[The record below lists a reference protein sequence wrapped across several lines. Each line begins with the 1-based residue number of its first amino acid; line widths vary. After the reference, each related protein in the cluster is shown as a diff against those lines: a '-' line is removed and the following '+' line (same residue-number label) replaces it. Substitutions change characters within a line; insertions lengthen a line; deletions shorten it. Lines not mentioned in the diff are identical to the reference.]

1 MKEKL
6 TLLSINDLEQLPDPD
21 WLIKGII
28 QVGSFVNLYGAPK
41 SGKSFLA
48 LDWALS
54 VAGGTAWL
62 GHEVRRGPVVYV
74 YAENPA
80 GLKQRVPAWSD
91 AHGGAKPDQFF
102 MVPSRVNIAESPERK
117 LLETVIA
124 GRLGETKPALIIID
138 TLAKCFGGGDENSNA
153 DMSRFVDGCEALR
166 ERFACAVVVVH
177 HAGKDS
183 HAGSRGAT
191 ALPGAIDAQF
201 GVAKQADG
209 RIRLRNEMQRD
220 AEEHPDIW
228 FRLRCSLKSVVVEKT
243 TAPTRAEREIK
254 PTNREKMLAVL
265 AEHPEGLSGAQWK
278 AKAEAEGVK
287 RTPFYR
293 VRGVLLDEGAVI
305 SNGEQFFLAAA
316 PAWKPQVILG
326 TDSAP
331 SSPAPAAAA

>member
-1 MKEKL
+1 MREKL
-6 TLLSINDLEQLPDPD
+6 RLLTINDLEQLPDPD
-21 WLIKGII
+21 WLIHDLI

-54 VAGGTAWL
+54 VAGGTPWL
-62 GHEVRRGPVVYV
+62 GHQVRQGPVVYV

-102 MVPSRVNIAESPERK
+102 MFPSRVNIAEAPERK
-117 LLETVIA
+117 QLETVIA
-124 GRLGETKPALIIID
+124 DALRDTKPALIIID

-177 HAGKDS
+177 HSGKDS

-209 RIRLRNEMQRD
+209 KIRLRNEMQRD
-220 AEEHPDIW
+220 AEEHADVW
-228 FRLRCSLKSVVVEKT
+228 LRLKRSLNSVVVEKT
-243 TAPTRAEREIK
+243 TSPARAEREK
-254 PTNREKMLAVL
+254 KLTNREKVLAVL
-265 AEHPEGLSGAQWK
+265 AEHPDGLSAEQW
-278 AKAEAEGVK
+278 KAEAEAAGVK
-287 RTPFYR
+287 KTQFYR
-293 VRGVLLDEGAVI
+293 VRRALLEEGSAIRDGDQFVPAAVT
-305 SNGEQFFLAAA
+305 
-316 PAWKPQVILG
+316 WKPQVVTTSG
-326 TDSAP
+326 P
-331 SSPAPAAAA
+331 SSVAPAAAA